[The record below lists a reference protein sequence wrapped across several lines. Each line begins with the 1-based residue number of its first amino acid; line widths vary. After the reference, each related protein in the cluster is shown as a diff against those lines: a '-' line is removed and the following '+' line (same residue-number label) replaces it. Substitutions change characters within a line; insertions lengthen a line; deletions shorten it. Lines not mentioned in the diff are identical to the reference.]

1 MDLAFCLETLYT
13 SQPFLY
19 RLAAARKDGID
30 CIEIWDWQQK
40 PADLPAALVQQD
52 LSMSNLSANRRFGMV
67 DPREREALVAEV
79 EQSLLFAQK
88 IKSSHIMLLSQPL
101 QADGRA
107 VQAPVKDAHWLDHLL
122 ETVSRLLILADR
134 YQVDLLIEPLNDLE
148 DHPHYLLNS
157 SRMSFNI
164 VRQLHHPRLR
174 VLYDI
179 YHMSVMGENVCKDIE
194 ENLDAIGYFHL
205 ADLPGRTEPG
215 IGQIPYEKI
224 IRLLKSVGYNGTLGC
239 EFYPSNCRHDVIIR
253 RTLERLQSWMS

>member
-13 SQPFLY
+13 TKPFLH
-19 RLAAARKDGID
+19 RLEAARKDGID
-30 CIEIWDWQQK
+30 CIEIWDWQEK
-40 PADLPAALVQQD
+40 AEGLPTALAQQE
-52 LSMSNLSANRRFGMV
+52 LSLSNLSANRRFGMV
-67 DPREREALVAEV
+67 DPSERDALVAEV
-79 EQSLLFAQK
+79 EQSLLFAQE

-101 QADGRA
+101 QTDGKA
-107 VQAPVKDAHWLDHLL
+107 VQAPVNGSYWLDHLL
-122 ETVSRLLILADR
+122 ETVSQLLILADR
-134 YQVDLLIEPLNDLE
+134 YGVDLLIEPLNDLA

-157 SRMSFNI
+157 SRLSFSI
-164 VRQLHHPRLR
+164 IRQLHHPRLR

-215 IGQIPYEKI
+215 IGRIPYEKI

-239 EFYPSNCRHDVIIR
+239 EFYPSTCQHDVIVR
-253 RTLERLQSWMS
+253 RTLERLLTWIS